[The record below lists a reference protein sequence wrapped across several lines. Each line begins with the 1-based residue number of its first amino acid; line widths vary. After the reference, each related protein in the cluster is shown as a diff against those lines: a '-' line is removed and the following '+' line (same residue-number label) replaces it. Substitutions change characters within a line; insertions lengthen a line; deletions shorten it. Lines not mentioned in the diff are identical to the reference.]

1 MINLR
6 SSLLV
11 LAFAAAFVTPAIG
24 QEEVSI
30 RVAGWN
36 LESGESS
43 PALLRRQMGAK
54 QGIDI
59 WGLSEVPPGSI
70 NEFERGA
77 EEGEAADFAV
87 ILGTTAFE
95 DRLAIIYDTTRLE
108 QVGDEEELTLI
119 QLRPG
124 LRAPLVAR
132 FRGRQTGQ
140 EFLFMVNHLKRG
152 GAQNADR
159 IEQAQLLNRWARE
172 QILPVIAVGDY
183 NFDYD
188 VERGD
193 AGVPFRDRGFDEMTR
208 DGAFTWVRPERLFKT
223 NADED
228 FNTVLDFVFIA
239 NPPFGWS
246 GEARILD
253 RDSDTVASTNLFN
266 DSNDESDHRPVD
278 AIFTLG
284 GGSRPDDDTG
294 HLTTIQDVMRR
305 IEALEAELRE
315 LREAL
320 QRIANEG

>member
-1 MINLR
+1 MRALR
-6 SSLLV
+6 SSVLVLV
-11 LAFAAAFVTPAIG
+11 LAVALVIPATG
-24 QEEVSI
+24 QDGVSI

-36 LESGESS
+36 LESGESN
-43 PALLRRQMGAK
+43 PALLRRQLGTK

-59 WGLSEVPPGSI
+59 WGLSEVQPDSI
-70 NEFERGA
+70 EEFERGA
-77 EEGEAADFAV
+77 EEGENADFDV

-95 DRLAIIYDTTRLE
+95 DRLAIIYDTTRFE
-108 QVGDEEELTLI
+108 QVGNEEELTFI

-140 EFLFMVNHLKRG
+140 EFFFMVNHLKRG
-152 GAQNADR
+152 GAQNVDR
-159 IEQAQLLNRWARE
+159 IQQARLLNQWAR
-172 QILPVIAVGDY
+172 QQTLPVIAVGDY

-193 AGVPFRDRGFDEMTR
+193 AGVPFRDRGFDEMTQ
-208 DGAFTWVRPERLFKT
+208 DGVFVWVRPQRLFKT

-228 FNTVLDFVFIA
+228 FNTVLDFIFVA

-246 GEARILD
+246 GQARILE
-253 RDSDTVASTNLFN
+253 RDGDTVASTNEFT

-278 AIFTLG
+278 AIFELG
-284 GGSRPDDDTG
+284 ERVEPGNETG
-294 HLTTIQDVMRR
+294 RLTTLEDVMRR
-305 IEALEAELRE
+305 IEAMEAELRQ

-320 QRIANEG
+320 QRIANER